1 MSTLAKLLAILA
13 LVLTSFGMIAAPA
26 AAAPHHG
33 VSAAMAMPMEHCPD
47 EDGSGEGKGGVAE
60 CAMACSAALPA
71 ADLAQPSSLKMLC
84 GPDRGPV
91 ASSLHGL
98 HPDTATPPPK
108 AS

>member
-13 LVLTSFGMIAAPA
+13 LVLTSFGMTAAPA

-33 VSAAMAMPMEHCPD
+33 ASAAMTMPMEHCSD
-47 EDGSGEGKGGVAE
+47 EGGSGDAQGGVAE

-71 ADLAQPSSLKMLC
+71 ADLSQLDSLTILC
-84 GPDRGPV
+84 TPDRGPV
-91 ASSLHGL
+91 ARSLHGL